1 MCGKSHYTSRCTD
14 FNVRQMLLFGKVIYH
29 NDVIC
34 LATRVARIQGGSL
47 IYGLHVH
54 VCRYVTQ
61 YREGFL
67 RFSIP
72 K

>member
-34 LATRVARIQGGSL
+34 LATRVARIQGGYSQ
-47 IYGLHVH
+47 IW
-54 VCRYVTQ
+54 VTCTCM
-61 YREGFL
+61 
-67 RFSIP
+67 
-72 K
+72 

>member
-34 LATRVARIQGGSL
+34 LATRVQGSR
-47 IYGLHVH
+47 GLLSYMGYMYM
-54 VCRYVTQ
+54 YV
-61 YREGFL
+61 GM
-67 RFSIP
+67 
-72 K
+72 